1 VEILWDKEKNKRL
14 ILGRSVSFE
23 EISGKIL
30 SGEILDVLDNP
41 GRKNQQYFVLYI
53 RGYTW
58 AVPFLIDRQKR
69 IILKTAF
76 PSRKFHKLY
85 GGKNDSSR

>member
-1 VEILWDKEKNKRL
+1 MEILWDKEKNQRL

-30 SGEILDVLDNP
+30 NGDYIAIMKNP
-41 GRKNQQYFVLYI
+41 TRKKQKYFIMQL

-58 AVPFLIDRQKR
+58 VVPFLIDEQER
-69 IILKTAF
+69 IVLKTAF
-76 PSRKFHKLY
+76 PSRKYHKLF
-85 GGKNDSSR
+85 GGSA